1 MNSNIEKMGEFFNSR
16 ADGYDEHMLTIS
28 IEYVEFYDSISNSF
42 DVGDERVEILDLGCG
57 TGNELKGIFNKLP
70 NAKITGI
77 DLAENM
83 TQLLISKYPDKAVD
97 IDIIIASFADME
109 FEKHRYDYCVSVQAM
124 HHYKSDKKIVIY
136 RNIADALK
144 PDGSFILGDYVV
156 EKDEM
161 IECLMRYDRL
171 VRAEPDNIYHID
183 IPFTVEEE
191 ISILN
196 EAGFKKV
203 EIMHHKKNGVVI
215 KSDKK

>member
-1 MNSNIEKMGEFFNSR
+1 MSSNIEKMGEFFNNR
-16 ADGYDEHMLTIS
+16 ADGYDEHMLEIS
-28 IEYVEFYDSISNSF
+28 IEYDEFYSTVGNSF
-42 DVGDERVEILDLGCG
+42 TACDKAAEILDLGCG
-57 TGNELKGIFNKLP
+57 TGLELKGIFNKLP
-70 NAKITGI
+70 NAKITGV
-77 DLAENM
+77 DLSENM

-97 IDIIIASFADME
+97 IEIITASFADME
-109 FEKHRYDYCVSVQAM
+109 FEKQRYDYCVSVQAM